1 MMMKAII
8 VMIII
13 ATMKKG
19 NISKS
24 RHVEKNKTNN
34 NGTENQ

>member
-1 MMMKAII
+1 MKAII

-13 ATMKKG
+13 AAIKKG
-19 NISKS
+19 DISKS

-34 NGTENQ
+34 GTENQ